1 MPKKQ
6 KPPGLEK
13 WTWAEI
19 RAGRKMS
26 KGEKRGRRL
35 AKSLGATERPDGSI
49 QRPSVSDHPE
59 YYLYFGGLL
68 LFMIIMAIGF
78 PNGCHAH

>member
-1 MPKKQ
+1 MPRRQ

-26 KGEKRGRRL
+26 KGEKRMRRI
-35 AKSLGATERPDGSI
+35 AKSFGGVEDKQGNIRAPEGEDRLGFTLAMILIAITTLGAVVLAP
-49 QRPSVSDHPE
+49 
-59 YYLYFGGLL
+59 
-68 LFMIIMAIGF
+68 
-78 PNGCHAH
+78 